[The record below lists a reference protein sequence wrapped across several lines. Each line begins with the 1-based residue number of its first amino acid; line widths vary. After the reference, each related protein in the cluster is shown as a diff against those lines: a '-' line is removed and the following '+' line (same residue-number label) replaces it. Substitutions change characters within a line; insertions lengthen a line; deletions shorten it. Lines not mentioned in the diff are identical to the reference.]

1 MLNKEILIEQ
11 MKESVSLNAA
21 EILNACDDLLICQA
35 AEQTVKEIAEEIET
49 KVLAE
54 NEYMMDAKYIDE
66 LNEAAAEGKL
76 SRRCKVERITR
87 PFDSYLMADAD
98 FQDYLEKCY
107 DGYVKAGIAHPWGKG
122 FCPDA
127 PYREARIKA
136 ENALLDL
143 FERIMPEVISHED
156 YNMMRKHWKYRER
169 LINLALDMKKLEGIK
184 EAE

>member
-1 MLNKEILIEQ
+1 MVNKEKLIEQ

-21 EILNACDDLLICQA
+21 EIINACDDLLFCQA
-35 AEQTVKEIAEEIET
+35 AEQTIKEIAEEIET

-54 NEYMMDAKYIDE
+54 NEYMTDSEYIE
-66 LNEAAAEGKL
+66 TLAECKA
-76 SRRCKVERITR
+76 RRWKDERITR

-107 DGYVKAGIAHPWGKG
+107 AEYVKAGIAHPQGKG
-122 FCPDA
+122 YCPDA

-143 FERIMPEVISHED
+143 FEKVMPEVISHKD
-156 YNMMRKHWKYRER
+156 YNLMRKHWKYRER

>member
-11 MKESVSLNAA
+11 MKKSVSLNAV
-21 EILNACDDLLICQA
+21 EILNACDDLLFCQA

-54 NEYMMDAKYIDE
+54 NEYMMDAKHIDE
-66 LNEAAAEGKL
+66 LNEAGN
-76 SRRCKVERITR
+76 SRHWKVERITK
-87 PFDSYLMADAD
+87 PFDSYLMADDD

-107 DGYVKAGIAHPWGKG
+107 TEYVKAGIAHPQGKG
-122 FCPDA
+122 YCPDA

-143 FERIMPEVISHED
+143 FERVMPEVISHED
-156 YNMMRKHWKYRER
+156 YKMMRTHWKYRDR
-169 LINLALDMKKLEGIK
+169 LLNLALDMKRLEGVK

>member
-21 EILNACDDLLICQA
+21 EILNACDDLLFCQA

-54 NEYMMDAKYIDE
+54 NEYMMDAKRIE
-66 LNEAAAEGKL
+66 TLAECDA
-76 SRRCKVERITR
+76 RHWKVERITR

>member
-1 MLNKEILIEQ
+1 MVNKEKLIEQ
-11 MKESVSLNAA
+11 MKASVSLNAA

-66 LNEAAAEGKL
+66 LNEAGN
-76 SRRCKVERITR
+76 SRHWKAERITR

-98 FQDYLEKCY
+98 FQDYLGKCY

-136 ENALLDL
+136 ENKLLDL
-143 FERIMPEVISHED
+143 FEKVMPEVISHKD